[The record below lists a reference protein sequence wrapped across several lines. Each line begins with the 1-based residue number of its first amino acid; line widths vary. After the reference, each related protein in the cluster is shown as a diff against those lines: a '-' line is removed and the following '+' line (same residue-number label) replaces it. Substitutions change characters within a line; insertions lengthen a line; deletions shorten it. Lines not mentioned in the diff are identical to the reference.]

1 VDRVGPLSCR
11 ACAAGFVSSAERAPH
26 NRFLLRLPVA
36 LLAALALWLV
46 LRPIIDSAV
55 AGLAET
61 LIRAFEYPR
70 VTRLVVDDHR
80 AQVRRSDFRTDSKI
94 PAVALTD
101 ITFNTI
107 VLLSLYLALP
117 RPLSRRQLERLF
129 MGACVLYL
137 TQALNLVFHVKTLY
151 ALGLGE
157 WSQQQYSDLARNVF
171 GFLRY
176 FTDLPGRFSFPF
188 LIWLGFNWDV
198 VMQLLG
204 TPAGDRDGQ
213 KKQLKKKRSG
223 PSK

>member
-1 VDRVGPLSCR
+1 MDRVGPLSRR
-11 ACAAGFVSSAERAPH
+11 ACAATLVSTAERAPH
-26 NRFLLRLPVA
+26 YGFLLRLPVA
-36 LLAALALWLV
+36 LLLALAMWLV
-46 LRPIIDSAV
+46 LRPVIDTAV

-70 VTRLVVDDHR
+70 VTRLVVENHR
-80 AQVRRSDFRTDSKI
+80 AEVRRSDFRTDSGI
-94 PAVALTD
+94 PTVALTD

-107 VLLSLYLALP
+107 VLLALYLALP
-117 RPLSRRQLERLF
+117 KPLSRRQLERLF

-137 TQALNLVFHVKTLY
+137 TQAFNLVFHVKTLY

-157 WSQQQYSDLARNVF
+157 WSQQHYSDLARNVF

-204 TPAGDRDGQ
+204 TPTGEEDGRT
-213 KKQLKKKRSG
+213 KRLKK
-223 PSK
+223 